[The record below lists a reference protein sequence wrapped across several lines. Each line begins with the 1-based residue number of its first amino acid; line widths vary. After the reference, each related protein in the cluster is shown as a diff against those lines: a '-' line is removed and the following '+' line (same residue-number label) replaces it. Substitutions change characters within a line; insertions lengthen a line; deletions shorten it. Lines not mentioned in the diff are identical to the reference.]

1 MSDVHVRVRVGGED
15 YALRVDGVL
24 EIGELGEV
32 SPIPGARPE
41 VLGVRNL
48 RGQVIPVFDL
58 ATLFALG
65 GAGEPDRIVVVEDG
79 DLRAGFAVEGIVD
92 VGALPDATA
101 AAESDYLSGA
111 TLIEG
116 ALVGVIDLP
125 AVLEA
130 LAPDEAAA

>member
-32 SPIPGARPE
+32 TPVPGARPE

-79 DLRAGFAVEGIVD
+79 DLRAGFAVEGVVD
-92 VGALPDATA
+92 VGALPDPTA

-111 TLIEG
+111 TLVEG

-130 LAPDEAAA
+130 LAPDKAKA

>member
-1 MSDVHVRVRVGGED
+1 MSDVHVRLRLGGED
-15 YALRVDGVL
+15 YALGVDGVL

-32 SPIPGARPE
+32 TPVPGARPE

-58 ATLFALG
+58 ATLFELG
-65 GAGEPDRIVVVEDG
+65 GGGEPDRIVVVEDG
-79 DLRAGFAVEGIVD
+79 DVRAGFAVESVVD
-92 VGALPDATA
+92 VGALPDATE

-111 TLIEG
+111 TLIDG

-130 LAPDEAAA
+130 LAPEEAAA